1 MAKAWWLLVAAVAG
15 VALTAG
21 ARPRQHPIRG
31 RLRQPPP
38 PPPIIHWHGGPA
50 NRPTWYGWVLHTNP
64 WGGGSAFVSPAGG
77 IIRFGSG
84 QSFIPEARPDI
95 ERPAKPRRTVQIPIA
110 IRPLQPRKAQP
121 QESDKPERVW
131 VKGHWRY
138 TRDRDGNII
147 SRTWVT
153 GHWQDEKPAVRDT
166 P

>member
-1 MAKAWWLLVAAVAG
+1 MADTRKTWSSRIGFVLASAGAAVG
-15 VALTAG
+15 LG
-21 ARPRQHPIRG
+21 AIWKFPYMVG
-31 RLRQPPP
+31 
-38 PPPIIHWHGGPA
+38 
-50 NRPTWYGWVLHTNP
+50 TN
-64 WGGGSAFVSPAGG
+64 GGSAFVSPAGG

-84 QSFIPEARPDI
+84 QSFIPEARPDL
-95 ERPAKPRRTVQIPIA
+95 ERPATPRRTVQIPIA

-121 QESDKPERVW
+121 QEPDKPERVW